1 MFLAADRRK
10 WTGGGRDSNPRPPGP
25 QLGARRHCTSLGVI
39 SSRFRWCSITSASR
53 GSGTVVATEL
63 PSASPATAWSTP
75 LSLWSGGSC
84 NWTPRAR
91 ARWSRLRA
99 PEHPLERRRHPRVR
113 RCRARCSPPT
123 TRPARSAIT
132 YALKSAWATSTSLV
146 TASARRAI
154 QYFSRQTGR
163 LLEPGGFAGA
173 RGPDPREGRH
183 GSTRRFSPCGSRTS
197 RGVFTRRS
205 NRSCSPNA
213 D

>member
-1 MFLAADRRK
+1 MPRSCQARRRQPR
-10 WTGGGRDSNPRPPGP
+10 GRPRSARGGR
-25 QLGARRHCTSLGVI
+25 AR
-39 SSRFRWCSITSASR
+39 
-53 GSGTVVATEL
+53 TE
-63 PSASPATAWSTP
+63 
-75 LSLWSGGSC
+75 
-84 NWTPRAR
+84 PRAR

-173 RGPDPREGRH
+173 RGPILGRVDTGLRDVSRHVAAGRAGACSHAARTGRARPTLTDTRPDLTALDVLLEGLDADQRV
-183 GSTRRFSPCGSRTS
+183 
-197 RGVFTRRS
+197 RGQGV
-205 NRSCSPNA
+205 
-213 D
+213 